1 MSTQQALRGA
11 SPKFHAEPGV
21 INAFS
26 WPSVAEFWGNLDL
39 GVRRCFRDCEREHG
53 FAMSQ

>member
-21 INAFS
+21 INTFS
-26 WPSVAEFWGNLDL
+26 WPSVVEFWGNLDL